1 MTFLEMFTTGAGTN
15 WPRWSNPEY
24 DALIKKIREVTGA
37 ERDEAMYKAHAL
49 FMEDMPI
56 LPLFYP
62 VDDSVIRPYVK
73 GLERTKMGSWYM
85 GNVVLEDH

>member
-1 MTFLEMFTTGAGTN
+1 MQGPTGPAGATPN
-15 WPRWSNPEY
+15 N

-56 LPLFYP
+56 LPLFYH

-73 GLERTKMGSWYM
+73 DWSGPRMGSWYM